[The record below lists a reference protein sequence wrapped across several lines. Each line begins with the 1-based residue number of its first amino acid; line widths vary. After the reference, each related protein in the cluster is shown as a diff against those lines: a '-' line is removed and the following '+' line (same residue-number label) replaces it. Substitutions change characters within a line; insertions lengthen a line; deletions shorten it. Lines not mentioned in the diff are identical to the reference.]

1 MKRTPA
7 QIKAQKK
14 YDAKRQRE
22 QLNIKL
28 NSDEKQF
35 FEDAFL
41 TLEGSRKEVLIRALK
56 LLTKHEFDI

>member
-35 FEDAFL
+35 FEDAFS
-41 TLEGSRKEVLIRALK
+41 TLEGSRKEILIKALK
-56 LLTKHEFDI
+56 MLLKA